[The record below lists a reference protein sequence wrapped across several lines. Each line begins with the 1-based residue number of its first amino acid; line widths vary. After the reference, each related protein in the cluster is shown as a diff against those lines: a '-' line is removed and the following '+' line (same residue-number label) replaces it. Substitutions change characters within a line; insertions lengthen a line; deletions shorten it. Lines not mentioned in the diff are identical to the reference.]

1 MSNKV
6 KDIIS
11 IENFD
16 VNNIEIDKK
25 SQKNIFICS
34 IGYVTIKKDLKIY
47 IVNPLYLNFTIVH
60 GYFEEIN
67 RNKYLKLV
75 PTNESK
81 EEIKKI

>member
-25 SQKNIFICS
+25 SQKNIFISS
-34 IGYVTIKKDLKIY
+34 IGYVTIKK
-47 IVNPLYLNFTIVH
+47 T
-60 GYFEEIN
+60 
-67 RNKYLKLV
+67 
-75 PTNESK
+75 
-81 EEIKKI
+81 